1 MDISTIGIEFRTEG
15 LARGTAALKE
25 NERQAGRTADAA
37 DRTGAAAKRA
47 SDGFSSFGNVLR
59 ALGLGLVLREFIQL
73 SDQYAKYTAQLKLAT
88 SSTQEYANANREVER
103 IAKATQG
110 GLSATAVLYARITN
124 ASKELGVNQSQVAKI
139 TETVG
144 LSLRVSGATA
154 AESSSAMLQLS
165 QAFGAGAL
173 RGEEFNAVN
182 EAAPG
187 LLSILAESMGVTR
200 GALKKLAEDGKL
212 TTDVL
217 TRAFT
222 NDRVLEGLRAQGEQ
236 VRTISGAFQL
246 LKDQLVLFVG
256 EANKASGASGALA
269 AVIAFVAENL
279 SALTT
284 AALSFVGVKI
294 ALAFQSAAKFA
305 LEKVASFTAATAA
318 TAALRTATLATA
330 QADVSATASAVAL
343 TAARVAELRA
353 AVLAAEGN
361 VALAIATN
369 GLIPAQARA
378 AAAATAHAASLTAL
392 TVAKTG
398 ATGAAGLAARAVGF
412 LGGPIGIVTTL
423 LGIGAT
429 AWAAW
434 GKSTETA
441 VQQAEKS
448 VLDNAADFR
457 AELQAQIDL
466 IEKRNRAAAG
476 GAPTQENKALENLGA
491 LEKEIA
497 RLKNEKTETYA
508 QEQARI
514 VQLQATLRAYGGVVT
529 DVSRK
534 EAAANSERER
544 LNGTAIQNV
553 YKKYATDAE
562 KLTEALKEATKAAG
576 GVLPKDLEARI
587 RASFNKGAIKDFNKE
602 IQSQAKLLAEL
613 SGLNGDYFDDLT
625 RLEKIRKSGNLTEA
639 QYVALVEQ
647 LIAKQPSSI
656 KLAKE
661 LADAEKLRVDAI
673 NESYAAELKRAEAL
687 EGTVDGLAEQNAA
700 LKNEIELIGLTE
712 RAQLAIL
719 QARNE
724 TIILTK
730 EATLAELER
739 ASATTGTQTR
749 IEIALKEEIRLLRDR
764 NKGLGKKL
772 DRTEA
777 AKVYDGLQAEGKRFY
792 EDLERGLTDSL
803 FRAFE
808 AGKGFFSTLWDGIK
822 NLFRTTVLRLL
833 INPVAGA
840 LTGGLGLAGSAA
852 AGQGG
857 GLSGLS
863 GLSSLAGIG
872 GSFGS
877 GLSAGF
883 SALLGESGISGA
895 ISAGLTSIGT
905 ATGSGIAAGLG
916 TLAGAFGP
924 IAIGVGALYNYF
936 KSKEGGPKTESGFG
950 PLVPNVGDPTAA
962 RAISQSIT
970 AGYTELARE
979 LGIRVGDLQVGVLT
993 AIDSRGTALTQLAV
1007 EAVLDGQTI
1016 SSRGARL
1023 GTNENV
1029 GRTPE
1034 ALTAAVAE
1042 EYNVVL
1048 LEALKRSNLRDD
1060 LRAYLDS
1067 YVASGLNPETAI
1079 DNLQLLA
1086 GTDRAF
1092 AALGLRFSYLTG
1104 LSLETQQAIVGL
1116 AGGLDAFVTNLAA
1129 YEQNFYTEA
1138 ERSASTLA
1146 AVGLQLSALNLML
1159 PTTREGFRALVEAQ
1173 DLTTEAGQRAYTT
1186 LLAASGAFAS
1196 AVPAIEAT
1204 ANAAAE
1210 LASTLRQSLSDALD
1224 AARSNTDAAYAAL
1237 ERATDA
1243 QRALA
1248 QEQIDAISG
1257 VISAIGDNVRS
1268 LYNEVDSTRA
1278 QSARDGTAFIA
1289 QALETARLT
1298 GYLPDGE
1305 KLSEA
1310 ISAAR
1315 SDQVFATQQEADF
1328 QRLVLAGQLS
1338 QLGDLAGDQLS
1349 ESERMLKSLDDGLA
1363 LARAQID
1370 AVRGVDNSVIN
1381 VVDAIA
1387 ALNTSLAAEIQALK
1401 AVTEIGNATLAS
1413 QFGSFTSSIYQL
1425 ELGRAPD
1432 PTGLAYFSDRL
1443 SAGASLSDV
1452 AAGIANSPE
1461 ALARDAIA
1469 RAMQAVS
1476 STAQTPTPPP
1486 PPAFSNPFDSAV
1498 AEIYRSQL
1506 GRDPDAAGLEY
1517 FSSRL
1522 SGGAALADVLAEI
1535 SGSQEA
1541 QMRNLLAGLP
1551 QYEQG
1556 TPFVPNDG
1564 LAFLHRGEAVIPSQ
1578 YNSGGQGSGD
1588 MVAEIRAMRAEL
1600 AELRKSAA
1608 ATAANTDRTA
1618 EAVNGRPDRPMLVEM
1633 AA

>member
-1 MDISTIGIEFRTEG
+1 MDISTIGIEFRTES

-73 SDQYAKYTAQLKLAT
+73 SDQYTKYTAQLKLAT

-392 TVAKTG
+392 TAAKTG

-544 LNGTAIQNV
+544 LNGTATQNV

-764 NKGLGKKL
+764 NGRLGKKL

-777 AKVYDGLQAEGKRFY
+777 AKAYENLQAEGKRFT

-808 AGKGFFSTLWDGIK
+808 SGKGFFSTLWSGIK
-822 NLFRTTVLRLL
+822 NLFRTTVLRLA
-833 INPVAGA
+833 IQPISSGITGA
-840 LTGGLGLAGSAA
+840 LGSVSGGGGTGGLG
-852 AGQGG
+852 
-857 GLSGLS
+857 
-863 GLSSLAGIG
+863 GIG
-872 GSFGS
+872 SIVSAVSGSFG
-877 GLSAGF
+877 GGITAGS

-924 IAIGVGALYNYF
+924 IGIGVAALYNYF
-936 KSKEGGPKTESGFG
+936 RSRRGGPKTESGFG

-979 LGIRVGDLQVGVLT
+979 LGAVAGNLEVGAFTSV
-993 AIDSRGTALTQLAV
+993 DSRGTALTQLAV
-1007 EAVLDGQTI
+1007 EAVLDSQTV

-1023 GTNENV
+1023 GSIENV

-1034 ALTAAVAE
+1034 ALAAAVAAE
-1042 EYNVVL
+1042 TNIVIFEALRRSNLAPEFAEYLNSYVEQGTDPEQALNNLRLLAQTNTVL
-1048 LEALKRSNLRDD
+1048 DSFGKTISGLASYSLDAQQRLSNFSGGLEALATRLTSYQQNYYSQSERDAQT
-1060 LRAYLDS
+1060 RA
-1067 YVASGLNPETAI
+1067 AI
-1079 DNLQLLA
+1079 AGQLSA
-1086 GTDRAF
+1086 V
-1092 AALGLRFSYLTG
+1092 G
-1104 LSLETQQAIVGL
+1104 LSLPGT
-1116 AGGLDAFVTNLAA
+1116 
-1129 YEQNFYTEA
+1129 
-1138 ERSASTLA
+1138 RSEL
-1146 AVGLQLSALNLML
+1146 
-1159 PTTREGFRALVEAQ
+1159 RALVDANLALGAAGAQ
-1173 DLTTEAGQRAYTT
+1173 TVSV
-1186 LLAASGAFAS
+1186 LLGVEGAFAS
-1196 AVPAIEAT
+1196 ITPAAQD
-1204 ANAAAE
+1204 
-1210 LASTLRQSLSDALD
+1210 LDDSLSGL
-1224 AARSNTDAAYAAL
+1224 RRTI
-1237 ERATDA
+1237 
-1243 QRALA
+1243 
-1248 QEQIDAISG
+1248 QE
-1257 VISAIGDNVRS
+1257 
-1268 LYNEVDSTRA
+1268 LYGEVDSTRA
-1278 QSARDGTAFIA
+1278 FSAAQGRAFIDA
-1289 QALETARLT
+1289 ALANGGPVDATQLGEATSAVRAGFNDFSTQADADFARL
-1298 GYLPDGE
+1298 
-1305 KLSEA
+1305 S
-1310 ISAAR
+1310 
-1315 SDQVFATQQEADF
+1315 
-1328 QRLVLAGQLS
+1328 LAGELS
-1338 QLGDLAGDQLS
+1338 QIVARQTRSNEQMAAQMQAMQSQLASLVDAQTTGNDLARRSTNVL
-1349 ESERMLKSLDDGLA
+1349 E
-1363 LARAQID
+1363 
-1370 AVRGVDNSVIN
+1370 AV
-1381 VVDAIA
+1381 
-1387 ALNTSLAAEIQALK
+1387 
-1401 AVTEIGNATLAS
+1401 VTG
-1413 QFGSFTSSIYQL
+1413 Q
-1425 ELGRAPD
+1425 
-1432 PTGLAYFSDRL
+1432 
-1443 SAGASLSDV
+1443 ASLST
-1452 AAGIANSPE
+1452 E
-1461 ALARDAIA
+1461 
-1469 RAMQAVS
+1469 
-1476 STAQTPTPPP
+1476 
-1486 PPAFSNPFDSAV
+1486 
-1498 AEIYRSQL
+1498 
-1506 GRDPDAAGLEY
+1506 
-1517 FSSRL
+1517 
-1522 SGGAALADVLAEI
+1522 
-1535 SGSQEA
+1535 
-1541 QMRNLLAGLP
+1541 
-1551 QYEQG
+1551 
-1556 TPFVPNDG
+1556 
-1564 LAFLHRGEAVIPSQ
+1564 
-1578 YNSGGQGSGD
+1578 
-1588 MVAEIRAMRAEL
+1588 
-1600 AELRKSAA
+1600 AA
-1608 ATAANTDRTA
+1608 A
-1618 EAVNGRPDRPMLVEM
+1618 
-1633 AA
+1633 